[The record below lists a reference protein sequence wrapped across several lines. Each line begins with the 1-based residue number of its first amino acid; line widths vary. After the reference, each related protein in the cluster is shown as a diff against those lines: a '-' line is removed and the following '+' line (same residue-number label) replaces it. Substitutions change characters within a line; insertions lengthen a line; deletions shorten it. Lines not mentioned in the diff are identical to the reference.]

1 MTDSKPKIFV
11 ARRLPDAVEARLTA
25 DYDATLN
32 SGDQPYSGDEI
43 IAGSEGY
50 DGVVVTPTDHMTAE
64 VIERLPASVSVLATF
79 SVGFDH
85 INVDAAKARGLVVT
99 NTPDVLTDATADLAF
114 ALLLAA
120 ARGIPWA
127 DRYVRAGAFVG
138 WTPGLGVGL
147 DVTGRTLG
155 IVGAGRIGRALAERA
170 RGFRMEVLLHGRS
183 GGTSLHEL
191 LERSDFVSLH
201 VPLTAETRHLIGA
214 AELARMKPSA
224 VLVNTSRGAVVDE
237 AALVRALRERSIAAA
252 ALDVVEREPA
262 LAPGLAALPNVVL
275 APHLGSATH
284 ATRDRMAEIA
294 AQNVVACATGAPLP
308 TAVVSGRR

>member
-1 MTDSKPKIFV
+1 MSASPAFRVRVSPGVPEAGLRLLERAGLDVERGGPEEIGGIDGFLCLLSDRVDEAVLAAGDRLRIVANMAVGTDNV
-11 ARRLPDAVEARLTA
+11 DLAAA
-25 DYDATLN
+25 
-32 SGDQPYSGDEI
+32 
-43 IAGSEGY
+43 
-50 DGVVVTPTDHMTAE
+50 
-64 VIERLPASVSVLATF
+64 ERLGVA
-79 SVGFDH
+79 
-85 INVDAAKARGLVVT
+85 VT

-138 WTPGLGVGL
+138 WTPELGVGL

-191 LERSDFVSLH
+191 LERSDYVSLH

-252 ALDVVEREPA
+252 ALDVFEREPA

-275 APHLGSATH
+275 APHLGSATY

-308 TAVVSGRR
+308 TAVVGGRR